1 MALENSGTAIL
12 VIVNEL
18 GHVALSI
25 AHIGQPFGTLSDCVA
40 FRPGLQRSRFLFKN
54 IEEKFFWSIRSI
66 DFLRRFQQVE
76 GKLMAVGMKK
86 IMAAPGQ
93 AIDHLRAT
101 HFLRSTPRI
110 QVTV

>member
-1 MALENSGTAIL
+1 MALENPGAAVL

-25 AHIGQPFGTLSDCVA
+25 AHIGQPFGTLSDCVS
-40 FRPGLQRSRFLFKN
+40 FRPRLEGCCFLFKN
-54 IEEKFFWSIRSI
+54 TEKKLFWRVGSI

-76 GKLMAVGMKK
+76 SKLMAVGVKK
-86 IMAAPGQ
+86 IMAASGQ

-101 HFLRSTPRI
+101 HLLRP
-110 QVTV
+110 